1 MMAMAPEAWVG
12 QSERDYRRNE
22 LVDPDSGEV
31 VTYEQLLA
39 GARPEIAR
47 EVNPETFARRY
58 EAINA
63 GLDDLKA
70 RFGGLSPDIVV
81 MFGDDQSEWFFDDN
95 YPSIHVYWGK
105 SIRMSGHRAGGGE
118 EAAAPEPAREYPVD
132 SALGL
137 HLIESLM
144 DQDFDISH
152 SQYQRDTYGGSIG
165 PSTWY
170 LNMKR
175 STPERSFGMP
185 HAYGVPI
192 DRWFAGLEVPIV
204 PITIN
209 TCYPP
214 NWISPRRAFA
224 LGRAVRRAVESWD
237 VDARV
242 AIACSGGLSHY
253 VVDEQLDRQTLAGLT
268 TADGEILS
276 NLPRKR
282 LQSAATEILNWV
294 ATAGAMGE
302 ERMDLICYEPG
313 YRTPAGTGVGMAC
326 GAWLV

>member
-1 MMAMAPEAWVG
+1 MMALAPEAWVS
-12 QSERDYRRNE
+12 QAERDYKRNE
-22 LVDPDSGEV
+22 LVDPDSGRV

-39 GARPEIAR
+39 DARPEIVR
-47 EVNPETFARRY
+47 EINLDTFSRRY
-58 EAINA
+58 EAINT
-63 GLDDLKA
+63 GLDDLHA
-70 RFGGLSPDIVV
+70 RFGGLNPDVVV

-105 SIRMSGHRAGGGE
+105 SIRMSGRGQEGN
-118 EAAAPEPAREYPVD
+118 EPASVREYPVD

-137 HLIESLM
+137 HIIESLM
-144 DQDFDISH
+144 DQDFDIAH

-165 PSTWY
+165 PATWY

-175 STPERSFGMP
+175 STPERPFGMP

-192 DRWFAGLEVPIV
+192 GRWFGGLQPAIV
-204 PITIN
+204 PVTIN

-224 LGRAVRRAVESWD
+224 LGRAVRKAVESWD
-237 VDARV
+237 SDARV

-253 VVDEQLDRQTLAGLT
+253 VVDEQLDRQALAGLT
-268 TADGEILS
+268 SADGEILS

-282 LQSAATEILNWV
+282 LQSAATETLNWV

-302 ERMDLICYEPG
+302 EKMDLICYEPG

-326 GAWLV
+326 GAWMV

>member
-1 MMAMAPEAWVG
+1 MMSMAPEAWVG
-12 QSERDYRRNE
+12 QSERDYKRNE
-22 LVDPDSGEV
+22 LVDPESGEV

-39 GARPEIAR
+39 GARPEIAKQ
-47 EVNPETFARRY
+47 VNLETFARRY
-58 EAINA
+58 EAINI
-63 GLDDLKA
+63 GLDELKA
-70 RFGGLSPDIVV
+70 RFGGLNPDIVV

-105 SIRMSGHRAGGGE
+105 SIRMSSRGAGGGE
-118 EAAAPEPAREYPVD
+118 EGAATDPGREYPVD

-137 HLIESLM
+137 HIIESLM

-152 SQYQRDTYGGSIG
+152 SQYQRETYGGSIG
-165 PSTWY
+165 PATWY
-170 LNMKR
+170 LNAKR

-185 HAYGVPI
+185 HAYGIPI
-192 DRWFAGLEVPIV
+192 SRWFAGVEPPIV

-224 LGRAVRRAVESWD
+224 LGRAVRLAVESWD

-253 VVDEQLDRQTLAGLT
+253 VVDEQLDRQALRGLT
-268 TADGEILS
+268 AADGEILS
-276 NLPRKR
+276 SLPRKR

-302 ERMDLICYEPG
+302 EKMDLICYEPG

-326 GAWLV
+326 GAWMV